1 MLGKQDI
8 HVSTFGSKNIQ
19 KISTKYTK
27 VSVKL
32 KNGNKKEITVNIVP
46 FISGE
51 LQRRPVKDLL
61 ESERVHDIID
71 SVQLADSLPTEDE
84 MSPIEFLIGNDYYL
98 DFVLSERI
106 EIKPGLYLLASNLGW
121 ILSGRTCNT
130 EVRREDDM
138 SMLILTHASNTIN
151 ECTFASMDKNLQ
163 TTKIAMDDLWNIEA
177 IGMTDKQVDTDDE
190 IAMKKFRETIQYK
203 DKRYFVTWPWKNE
216 ETDISLN
223 RELAVGRLRSTVNRM
238 KNKPEL
244 MQKYDNVI
252 QEQFTKG
259 IIERVETKRVGIV
272 HYLTHHAVITPQK
285 TTTKLRVVYDASSKS
300 KQSNKSLNECLY
312 RGPVMLHDLCG
323 MLMRFRLHKI
333 ALVSDIEKAFLQIGL
348 QESQRDVTRFVWL
361 KDINNPRLDNRN
373 IDFAACLSV

>member
-1 MLGKQDI
+1 MNAHHRSQCPKRFSQIENVTHLANNIQMSDESQEVKENGLREMNKVIFMQTASTEIQNPVTMENSQVRILFDSGSHRSYMSETLAQKMNLKVFGKQDI
-8 HVSTFGSKNIQ
+8 HESTFG
-19 KISTKYTK
+19 
-27 VSVKL
+27 
-32 KNGNKKEITVNIVP
+32 
-46 FISGE
+46 
-51 LQRRPVKDLL
+51 R
-61 ESERVHDIID
+61 
-71 SVQLADSLPTEDE
+71 
-84 MSPIEFLIGNDYYL
+84 
-98 DFVLSERI
+98 
-106 EIKPGLYLLASNLGW
+106 
-121 ILSGRTCNT
+121 
-130 EVRREDDM
+130 
-138 SMLILTHASNTIN
+138 
-151 ECTFASMDKNLQ
+151 SMDKSLQ

-216 ETDISLN
+216 EPDIPLN

-272 HYLTHHAVITPQK
+272 HYLPHHAVITPQK

-333 ALVSDIEKAFLQIGL
+333 ALVADIEKAFLQIGL
-348 QESQRDVTRFVWL
+348 
-361 KDINNPRLDNRN
+361 
-373 IDFAACLSV
+373 